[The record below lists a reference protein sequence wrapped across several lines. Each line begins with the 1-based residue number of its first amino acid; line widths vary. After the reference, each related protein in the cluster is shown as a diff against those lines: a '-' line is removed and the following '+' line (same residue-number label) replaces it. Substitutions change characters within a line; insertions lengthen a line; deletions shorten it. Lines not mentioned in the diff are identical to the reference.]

1 MKIINLIKELAD
13 LWEAQVARKK
23 AAQTKYPTEYAFTS
37 GGTRYYQFADIT
49 NLPYLRGLQALDIY
63 REVECRCT
71 KEFLQQ
77 FHDAGKKILHD
88 PKKID
93 VYKLNALFEI
103 LDQRLHMVTDVE
115 LMYKLASVCFFDEHE
130 NPYTY
135 DRAYAEKKIAKWQKD
150 QGVQDFFMQKP
161 LKELMPFLRNAG
173 TDLPTYSQISAEINQ
188 LHKSI
193 LLTIGSMKG

>member
-1 MKIINLIKELAD
+1 MNLINLIRELAD
-13 LWEAQVARKK
+13 IWVAHKERQK
-23 AAQTKYPTEYAFTS
+23 AAKTKYPTEYAFTS
-37 GGTRYYQFADIT
+37 GGIRYYQFADIT
-49 NLPYLRGLQALDIY
+49 NLPYLRGLQALDVF
-63 REVECRCT
+63 RELECRCT
-71 KEFLQQ
+71 KDFLQS

-88 PKKID
+88 KKQID

-103 LDQRLHMVTDVE
+103 LDQRLHMVTDVD
-115 LMYKLASVCFFDEHE
+115 LMYKLASVCYFDEHE

-135 DRAYAEKKIAKWQKD
+135 DHAYAEKKIARWRKD

-161 LKELMPFLRNAG
+161 LKELMPFLMSAG

-193 LLTIGSMKG
+193 LHTIGSTKG